1 MSACN
6 SCRDG
11 ELHIGRIVVSCHR
24 DQATPGQ
31 CHIFLFSTRTREEA
45 SKKNKVCRPKLKLY
59 HSLSIFGDLIMIR
72 YLRPNSDRHS
82 TGDTSLSHSSDS
94 LSHKFLSLGRIG
106 QKKVKWDISAREL
119 SNNSIFSEPGKLQSR
134 SARRRKAGES

>member
-11 ELHIGRIVVSCHR
+11 ELHIGRIVVTGTRPRRASVTYSSSLR
-24 DQATPGQ
+24 GQ
-31 CHIFLFSTRTREEA
+31 GRKHL
-45 SKKNKVCRPKLKLY
+45 KKNKVCRPQLKLY